1 MGTGTI
7 SHIVSSRNLSASFT
21 SAATH
26 LITTAA
32 HLKIVSPDQNDKGGG
47 IHRGLYGKTLITMGG
62 TPDILRIWPRDKL
75 TARNGDPCPSRTEM
89 PSSNTGEKI
98 T

>member
-1 MGTGTI
+1 MRGRKKVLHLTDIIVNENLGTGTI

-32 HLKIVSPDQNDKGGG
+32 NLKIVIPDQNDKGGG
-47 IHRGLYGKTLITMGG
+47 IHRGLYGKTLVTMGG
-62 TPDILRIWPRDKL
+62 TPDILRR
-75 TARNGDPCPSRTEM
+75 
-89 PSSNTGEKI
+89 
-98 T
+98 